1 MNYCKRCV
9 QPDTRPNIEFKDGVC
24 GACLYEDE
32 KKKID
37 WVEREKELSDVVL
50 ITKGLVEHH
59 NYYRVETNSN
69 FEYYYDC
76 VLGVSGGKDS
86 TYCAIYARDNLDLHC
101 LLVNSEPEGI
111 TELGRYNIENLINL
125 GFDCIKLRP
134 NPKVMKFLMKR
145 DFYKSLNPV
154 KITEFSLWSSA
165 YIIADMLNIPLIIQG
180 ENPALTL
187 GVTKGLPPNSDA
199 LNADRQNTLADGWR
213 QYIDPADEKDLFL
226 FHYDKESLKKKST
239 AIWLQ
244 YYAKEW
250 SPRHNAEF
258 AQKYGLKWREDF
270 NPEDIGTYVPWAQL
284 DSDLVPVNQMFK
296 YYKFGFGQC
305 TDYACYDIREGTLTR
320 EEGFEL
326 VEKYDGKCGAWYIEK
341 FCKYIGITETEM
353 WNVVGKFVNKDLFHR
368 ENGRWQKS
376 FKLPR

>member
-32 KKKID
+32 KKNID
-37 WVEREKELSDVVL
+37 WESRKSQLYTTAY
-50 ITKGLVEHH
+50 ITKTWD
-59 NYYRVETNSN
+59 NR
-69 FEYYYDC
+69 YDC

-86 TYCAIYARDNLDLHC
+86 TYTALYAKEELGLRC
-101 LLVNSEPEGI
+101 LLVNSEPENI
-111 TELGRYNIENLINL
+111 TEIGKYNIENLINL

-134 NPKVMKFLMKR
+134 NPKVMKVLMKR
-145 DFYKSLNPV
+145 DFYKFLNPV
-154 KITEFSLWSSA
+154 KITEYSLWSSA

-187 GVTKGLPPNSDA
+187 GVTKGLPSNSDA
-199 LNADRQNTLADGWR
+199 LNADRQNTLADGWS
-213 QYIDPADEKDLFL
+213 QYEDTVSEKDLFL
-226 FHYDKESLKKKST
+226 YHWNSETLRKKTT

-244 YYAKEW
+244 YYDKEW

-258 AQKYGLKWREDF
+258 AQKHGLKWRKKLK
-270 NPEDIGTYVPWAQL
+270 PEDIGTYVPWAQL

-305 TDYACYDIREGTLTR
+305 TDHCCYNIREGLMAR
-320 EEGFEL
+320 DEAWDL
-326 VEKYDGKCGAWYIEK
+326 LEKYDGKCGTQYIEK
-341 FCKYIGITETEM
+341 FCKYINISETEM
-353 WNVVGKFVNKDLFHR
+353 WNVVGKFVNKELFER
-368 ENGRWQKS
+368 KNGRWQKS
-376 FKLPR
+376 FIYR